1 MKILVVDDKEEG
13 RKLLEA
19 VLIHNGYEVVSAENG
34 KQALEILKS
43 DAIDIIIADILMPVM
58 DGYTLLSNCKSDPKL
73 KNLPFIFYTAT
84 YVSDE
89 DEKLAIDLGADLFIR
104 KPVEIDEFIARLN
117 QAVRDYC
124 EKKQSVRTGIF
135 PKIEEIQSSYNRVL
149 VEKLEKR
156 TIELENLLRLY
167 NMFNRYVDDLI
178 FWLDENGHFTS
189 VNHQIEVYG
198 YTREEVIGKHFSEFL
213 TPKSQIVARE
223 LFERSKKSQY
233 SQDEYEVE
241 AIEKDGAI
249 VILNLR
255 LYTIREGNKFI
266 GRFGIGRDITKLRK
280 SERELKSSE
289 LRYQMLFNKIPVGV
303 FYYNK
308 DLILT
313 DFNDRFVEMLRS
325 TREKLLGLD
334 LNKIKDQ
341 RVLPAIKKVFEGLE
355 GAYTGYYEAT
365 TGPAVIYAE
374 MKCAPIYDENNN
386 IIGGVGIVHDITEKH
401 NAEERLVESLKK
413 NQKFLEGTVNALASA
428 VEKRDPYTAGHQRR
442 VARLAC
448 AIARE
453 LNLDNGVI
461 ECLNIAG
468 ILHDI
473 GKIYVPAEIL
483 SKPARLTQAEFDIV
497 KEHPRIGAEILESIE
512 FPWPVAQIILQHH
525 ERLDGSGYPSGLKTD
540 KILLEAKILSV
551 ADVVEAM
558 MTHRPYRPAWNID
571 VVLTEIISNR
581 DILYD
586 SKIVDACVRLF
597 REQGFK
603 F

>member
-19 VLIHNGYEVVSAENG
+19 VLTHNGFEVVSGENG

-43 DAIDIIIADILMPVM
+43 DSINIIIADILMPVM
-58 DGYTLLSNCKSDPKL
+58 DGYTLLSICKSDPKL

-84 YVSDE
+84 YVSEE
-89 DEKLAIDLGADLFIR
+89 DEKLAMDLGADLFIR

-117 QAVRDYC
+117 QTVRDFY
-124 EKKQSVRTGIF
+124 EKKQGVRTGIF

-149 VEKLEKR
+149 VDKLEKR

-167 NMFNRYVDDLI
+167 NIFDRYVDDLV
-178 FWLDENGHFTS
+178 FWLDENGCFTA
-189 VNHQIEVYG
+189 VNHKIEVYG
-198 YTREEVIGKHFSEFL
+198 YTKEEVIGKHFYEFL

-223 LFERSKKSQY
+223 HFEIVKKSQY

-241 AIEKDGAI
+241 AVEKNGSI

-255 LYTIREGNKFI
+255 LCTIRKGNKFI

-280 SERELKSSE
+280 SERKLKSSE
-289 LRYQMLFNKIPVGV
+289 LRYQILFHNIPVGV

-308 DLILT
+308 DLILA
-313 DFNDRFVEMLRS
+313 DFNDRFVEMLQS

-334 LNKIKDQ
+334 LNGLKDQ

-365 TGPAVIYAE
+365 TGSAVIYAE
-374 MKCAPIYDENNN
+374 MKCAPIYDEDNN
-386 IIGGVGIVHDITEKH
+386 IIGGVGLVHDITEKH

-413 NQKFLEGTVNALASA
+413 NQKSLEGTVNALASA

-442 VARLAC
+442 VATLAC
-448 AIARE
+448 AIARV
-453 LNLDNGVI
+453 LDLDNDVI

-525 ERLDGSGYPSGLKTD
+525 ERLDGSGYPSGLRAD

-558 MTHRPYRPAWNID
+558 MTHRPYGPAWNID

-586 SKIVDACVRLF
+586 SKVVDACARLF

>member
-19 VLIHNGYEVVSAENG
+19 VLTHNGYEVVSAENG
-34 KQALEILKS
+34 KQALEILNS
-43 DAIDIIIADILMPVM
+43 DSIDIIIADILMPVM
-58 DGYTLLSNCKSDPKL
+58 DGYTLLSICKSDQRL

-84 YVSDE
+84 YVSEE
-89 DEKLAIDLGADLFIR
+89 DEKLAMDLGADLFIR
-104 KPVEIDEFIARLN
+104 KPVDIDDFIIRLK
-117 QAVRDYC
+117 QTVKDFY
-124 EKKQSVRTGIF
+124 EKKQIVRTGIF
-135 PKIEEIQSSYNRVL
+135 PKLEDIQSSYNRVL

-156 TIELENLLRLY
+156 TIELENILRLY
-167 NMFNRYVDDLI
+167 NMFDRYVDDLI
-178 FWLDENGHFTS
+178 FWLDENGHFTL

-198 YTREEVIGKHFSEFL
+198 YKREEVIGKHFSDFL

-223 LFERSKKSQY
+223 HFEIAKKSQY

-241 AIEKDGAI
+241 AVEKNGSI
-249 VILNLR
+249 VNLNLR
-255 LYTIREGNKFI
+255 FYTIREGNKFI

-289 LRYQMLFNKIPVGV
+289 SRYQILFHNIPVGV

-313 DFNDRFVEMLRS
+313 DFNDRFVEILQS

-334 LNKIKDQ
+334 LNRLKDQ
-341 RVLPAIKKVFEGLE
+341 RVLSAIKSVFEGME
-355 GAYTGYYEAT
+355 GAYTGYYEST
-365 TGPAVIYAE
+365 TGSAVIYAE
-374 MKCAPIYDENNN
+374 MKCAPIYDENDNL
-386 IIGGVGIVHDITEKH
+386 IGGVGIVHDITEKH

-413 NQKFLEGTVNALASA
+413 NQMFLEGTVDALASA

-442 VARLAC
+442 VAKLAC

-453 LNLDNGVI
+453 LNLDKGAI

-497 KEHPRIGAEILESIE
+497 KEHPRIGAEILEPIE

-525 ERLDGSGYPSGLKTD
+525 ERLDGSGYPFGLRTD
-540 KILLEAKILSV
+540 KILFEAKILSV

-558 MTHRPYRPAWNID
+558 MTHRPYRPAWSID
-571 VVLTEIISNR
+571 VVLTEIISNK

-586 SKIVDACVRLF
+586 SKVVDACVRLF
-597 REQGFK
+597 REKGFK

>member
-19 VLIHNGYEVVSAENG
+19 VLTHNGYEVVSAENG
-34 KQALEILKS
+34 KQALEILES

-117 QAVRDYC
+117 QAVRDFY

-135 PKIEEIQSSYNRVL
+135 PKIEEIQSSYNRLL

-156 TIELENLLRLY
+156 TIELENLTRLH
-167 NMFNRYVDDLI
+167 NLFDRYVDDLI

-223 LFERSKKSQY
+223 HFERAKKSQY

-313 DFNDRFVEMLRS
+313 DFNDRFVEMLQS
-325 TREKLLGLD
+325 TREKLFGLD

-365 TGPAVIYAE
+365 TGPGIIYAE

-413 NQKFLEGTVNALASA
+413 NQEFLEGTVNALASA

-525 ERLDGSGYPSGLKTD
+525 ERLNGSGYPSGLKTD

-586 SKIVDACVRLF
+586 AKVVDACVRLF